1 MIDLWYCDTWLN
13 AQSDEDVGPMK
24 ATTSYKSSRGN
35 DAKQGC
41 GSSSCW
47 GVSVTLLILLQR
59 LYGLD
64 DNDDDNDDGGAC
76 ISYEI
81 IDDDT
86 VLRLQVIIASIV
98 ILMIYLEYEHCMEY
112 YDDGRRRP
120 LQFSF
125 SIDECTVCE
134 MWCGN
139 EEPRIDNDDDDYE
152 S

>member
-1 MIDLWYCDTWLN
+1 MN
-13 AQSDEDVGPMK
+13 
-24 ATTSYKSSRGN
+24 ATTSYNSSRGN

-47 GVSVTLLILLQR
+47 EVSVTLLILLQR

-64 DNDDDNDDGGAC
+64 DDDDDNDDGGAC

-98 ILMIYLEYEHCMEY
+98 DDISTLHGIL
-112 YDDGRRRP
+112 
-120 LQFSF
+120 
-125 SIDECTVCE
+125 
-134 MWCGN
+134 
-139 EEPRIDNDDDDYE
+139 
-152 S
+152 

>member
-1 MIDLWYCDTWLN
+1 MN
-13 AQSDEDVGPMK
+13 
-24 ATTSYKSSRGN
+24 ATTSYNSSRGN

-59 LYGLD
+59 LHGLD
-64 DNDDDNDDGGAC
+64 DDDDGAC

-98 ILMIYLEYEHCMEY
+98 DDISTLHGIL
-112 YDDGRRRP
+112 
-120 LQFSF
+120 
-125 SIDECTVCE
+125 
-134 MWCGN
+134 
-139 EEPRIDNDDDDYE
+139 
-152 S
+152 

>member
-1 MIDLWYCDTWLN
+1 MN
-13 AQSDEDVGPMK
+13 
-24 ATTSYKSSRGN
+24 ATTSYRSSRGN

-41 GSSSCW
+41 GSSLFCW

-98 ILMIYLEYEHCMEY
+98 DDISTLHGIL
-112 YDDGRRRP
+112 
-120 LQFSF
+120 
-125 SIDECTVCE
+125 
-134 MWCGN
+134 
-139 EEPRIDNDDDDYE
+139 
-152 S
+152 